1 MFMLTMILLKKS
13 NFKQKR
19 AKERNAEEKKKK

>member
-1 MFMLTMILLKKS
+1 MNIEEQLLIKS

-19 AKERNAEEKKKK
+19 AKTFEPCPWSLP